1 VEVAGSNPA
10 SSTKHCFSCVS
21 LKLCKNAFAIGNK
34 KKMDSLAVANLALDL
49 ASVIN
54 FIALLLM
61 LRAVIKNRKV
71 LRGYSIAGSFLTFVS
86 IVGFEVAYYLIGN
99 IIGFAL
105 GWVTVAFWFTAF
117 LYSLRQRLKGT
128 LQEKEMVEP

>member
-1 VEVAGSNPA
+1 
-10 SSTKHCFSCVS
+10 
-21 LKLCKNAFAIGNK
+21 
-34 KKMDSLAVANLALDL
+34 MDTANLALSF
-49 ASVIN
+49 ASIIN

-86 IVGFEVAYYLIGN
+86 IVGFEIAYCMLGNLIGF
-99 IIGFAL
+99 IL
-105 GWVTVAFWFTAF
+105 GWATVAFWFIAF

-128 LQEKEMVEP
+128 EEQKEMVEP

>member
-1 VEVAGSNPA
+1 
-10 SSTKHCFSCVS
+10 
-21 LKLCKNAFAIGNK
+21 
-34 KKMDSLAVANLALDL
+34 MDSIAVANIVLSI

-54 FIALLLM
+54 FTALLLM

-71 LRGYSIAGSFLTFVS
+71 LRGYSILGSFLTFVS
-86 IVGFEVAYYLIGN
+86 IVGFEIAYYLIGN

-105 GWVTVAFWFTAF
+105 GWATVAFWFIAF

-128 LQEKEMVEP
+128 EEQKEMVEP